1 MKRTHYQGV
10 LSHDEAE
17 VLRKEGLLGAARG
30 LGFLPP
36 VAGADGPEI
45 RAATTYAYP
54 SANPL
59 SAPTI
64 SGTTVTLDVLLA
76 NPTRVTR
83 MVADLVMSNFFLDE
97 IFTIGGDV
105 SGGAVLY
112 DQAYYIDEYLDRDV
126 ERVQPGAEFP
136 IVTGV
141 RPAPLVA
148 QVEKFGGKFPVTDE
162 AKRRNDPGI
171 VTNQMRRLANT
182 ITRKMNQRGLAELAA
197 AVTAYT
203 RESTATV
210 SWATGAGEEVLKR
223 KALNSPSAALALVRE
238 ANEANERGYTYDT
251 IVAHPLDL
259 FYARAYY
266 GTTGDMTGAFRDV
279 GITKVVSTP
288 QKAVK
293 SAYVLASKMVGQM
306 RLEEPMRTVTERE
319 GAPDLREQTWVQTA
333 INPVFFV
340 TDPYAVEELKGLS

>member
-1 MKRTHYQGV
+1 MKHTKPRGV
-10 LSHDEAE
+10 LSLDEAE
-17 VLRKEGLLGAARG
+17 ALRKHGLLGHARS

-36 VAGADGPEI
+36 IAGGAQTYPYP
-45 RAATTYAYP
+45 AT
-54 SANPL
+54 NPL

-64 SGTTVTLDVLLA
+64 SGTSITIDVLLA

-83 MVADLVMSNFFLDE
+83 MVADLVMQNFFLNE

-112 DQAYYIDEYLDRDV
+112 DQAYYIDEYTDRDV

-141 RPAPLVA
+141 RPAPLIA
-148 QVEKFGGKFPVTDE
+148 PVEKFGGKFPVTDE
-162 AKRRNDPGI
+162 AKRRNDPGV

-197 AVTAYT
+197 AVAAYT
-203 RESTATV
+203 RTSANAVTWTSAV
-210 SWATGAGEEVLKR
+210 AEELLKR
-223 KALNSPSAALALVRE
+223 VPGKAPAITFMKVLE
-238 ANEANERGYTYDT
+238 ANEANERGYKFDT
-251 IVAHPLDL
+251 VVINPIEAFNL
-259 FYARAYY
+259 RAYY
-266 GTTGDMTGAFRDV
+266 GMESNVKAALADV
-279 GITKVVSTP
+279 GINNIIVTP
-288 QKAVK
+288 QKAAK

-340 TDPYAVEELKGLS
+340 TDPYAVEEVTGLS